1 MYIIVNTMFIFL
13 YLILASANCEL
24 LNTIMFVAFDFE
36 EQGLVGSEKFVQNLT
51 MHLQRTNGTINGAFI
66 LETTINHNSSAGN
79 NDTLD
84 DVCYVDR

>member
-1 MYIIVNTMFIFL
+1 
-13 YLILASANCEL
+13 
-24 LNTIMFVAFDFE
+24 MFVAFDFE

-84 DVCYVDR
+84 DVSYVGI